1 MTKAI
6 TFDQEEVI
14 RFARYLHEHNM
25 GRLDFC
31 ISLRNAF
38 FRVYDDNYA
47 YIATYPLTEAVQ
59 IYKEHFQVPR
69 DYWLKAIE
77 AVDIRPAELKA
88 IQPLWP

>member
-1 MTKAI
+1 MTKVI

-14 RFARYLHEHNM
+14 RYAHYLHERNM

-38 FRVYDDNYA
+38 LRVYDDNYA
-47 YIATYPLTEAVQ
+47 YIATYPLTDAVEL
-59 IYKEHFQVPR
+59 YKTYFLVPR